1 MENSSKNQV
10 VAKINYLEDQLVSL
24 NHFLPET
31 YEFLMAELDS
41 QRRMLAEI
49 EVTETFQQ
57 IEQMQTE
64 AINCSRNQRPQR
76 PSYSKS
82 ETRTKKGSGT

>member
-1 MENSSKNQV
+1 MKEQII
-10 VAKINYLEDQLVSL
+10 AKINYLEDQLVSL

-31 YEFLMAELDS
+31 YEFLMAELDQ

-64 AINCSRNQRPQR
+64 AITCSRNQSHQR
-76 PSYSKS
+76 TSYSRA
-82 ETRTKKGSGT
+82 ETRNKKGSGT